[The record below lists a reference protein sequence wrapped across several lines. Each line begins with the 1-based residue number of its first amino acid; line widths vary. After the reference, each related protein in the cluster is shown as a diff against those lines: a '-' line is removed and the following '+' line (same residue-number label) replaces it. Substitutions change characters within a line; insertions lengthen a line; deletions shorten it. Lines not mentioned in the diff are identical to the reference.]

1 MNSAVLQIYYS
12 LPQWTRSMAATARG
26 AYLHYWRYDGHT
38 EQRVQEALERDLWR
52 PEQWKKFQDERLAY
66 VLHRAATQ
74 VPYYREV
81 WSKRRQK
88 GDRASWEYL
97 ENWELLEKEPI
108 RLNPGAFVAEDCDT
122 RSMFAERTSGSTGK
136 PLVLWRTRKVQKEWY
151 ALQEA
156 RVRRWAGVTLH
167 DRWAILGGQ
176 LIAPVNRRTP
186 PFWVWNAALHQLY
199 LSSYH
204 LAPDL
209 ISYYLDA
216 IKKYRVKYLLGYTSS
231 LSVIAQQVLKARRRD
246 LKMAVCFTQ
255 AEPVT
260 PLQREV
266 IGEAFQCPV
275 RETYGSAEI
284 VAAASDCEHGNHHLW
299 PEVGSLEILSEGTP
313 VSPGEPGE
321 LVCTGLLNADMP
333 LIRYRTGDRASLPP
347 ESLAEP
353 CACGRLLPLIQG
365 IHGRM
370 DDILYTSDGRKVGRL
385 DPVFKADMP
394 IQESQ
399 IVQET
404 LQRIRIK
411 YVPGRGFTSHS
422 ADHITRAVREH
433 LGPVEVVLEA
443 VEQIPR
449 EANGKCRSVIS
460 LLPAQPKGPR
470 EERV

>member
-1 MNSAVLQIYYS
+1 
-12 LPQWTRSMAATARG
+12 MAATARG

-204 LAPDL
+204 LAPDF
-209 ISYYLDA
+209 IPITWTQS
-216 IKKYRVKYLLGYTSS
+216 KN
-231 LSVIAQQVLKARRRD
+231 IA
-246 LKMAVCFTQ
+246 
-255 AEPVT
+255 
-260 PLQREV
+260 
-266 IGEAFQCPV
+266 
-275 RETYGSAEI
+275 
-284 VAAASDCEHGNHHLW
+284 
-299 PEVGSLEILSEGTP
+299 
-313 VSPGEPGE
+313 
-321 LVCTGLLNADMP
+321 
-333 LIRYRTGDRASLPP
+333 
-347 ESLAEP
+347 
-353 CACGRLLPLIQG
+353 
-365 IHGRM
+365 
-370 DDILYTSDGRKVGRL
+370 
-385 DPVFKADMP
+385 
-394 IQESQ
+394 
-399 IVQET
+399 
-404 LQRIRIK
+404 
-411 YVPGRGFTSHS
+411 
-422 ADHITRAVREH
+422 
-433 LGPVEVVLEA
+433 
-443 VEQIPR
+443 
-449 EANGKCRSVIS
+449 
-460 LLPAQPKGPR
+460 
-470 EERV
+470 